1 MFYERRID
9 SLEALIKEAASMD
22 ADAGLR
28 ILGRYNGRNCYAFVT
43 RFGTRYTIMVYGRMP
58 DGGVLPGAKL
68 AVVEVDGIRGL
79 KSVLG
84 KVVGH
89 TVKAYAY

>member
-9 SLEALIKEAASMD
+9 SFEALIKEAASMD
-22 ADAGLR
+22 PDAGLR

-43 RFGTRYTIMVYGRMP
+43 RFETRYTIMVYGRLP
-58 DGGVLPGAKL
+58 DGRVLPGARL

-79 KSVLG
+79 RSALEKVLG
-84 KVVGH
+84 S
-89 TVKAYAY
+89 TVQAYAY